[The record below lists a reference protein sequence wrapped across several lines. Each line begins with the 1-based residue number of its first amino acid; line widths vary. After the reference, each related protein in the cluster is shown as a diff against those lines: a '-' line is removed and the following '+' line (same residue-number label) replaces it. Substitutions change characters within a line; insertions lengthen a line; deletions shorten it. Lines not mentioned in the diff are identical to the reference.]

1 MSSLNYM
8 ELCRLC
14 LVKERV
20 SIPIFEGEG
29 NVRQIFLKIASCLPV
44 KVARDD
50 KLPKKICSDCM
61 YKLDNAY
68 QFWNTTA
75 NAEKQLLQW
84 LGEIASD
91 DKKSVPSNTIETEQ
105 LVLKEEAVEQDQGS
119 ELAKGLSRVEAVL
132 ADDCKG
138 GSEDEDESE
147 SEDEGSNSEDSG
159 EDDGGEAPS
168 KEEAESD
175 EEPYGPLEPTTF
187 VNVSLAGCDEA
198 GPSGMQQQ
206 QQEQQQQEQQHHQQE
221 QQQGPQQSQSLQQ
234 VQQSSQSQ
242 FLTPGAP
249 STSTAAPTSASG
261 YSTETFSEGVIEPK
275 NRDKI
280 ERPSRRDRLV
290 KKVKRLKTCE
300 LCWQDIPEAEVESHS
315 YLHLDH
321 LNPVIKIEVESSSS
335 DPVKEFRCPDCNVAF
350 ESGEQLASHMAAHSD
365 SYAYS
370 CDVCS
375 DKCRT
380 SRGLLKHK
388 KAHTKGKSFVCNVC
402 GHATSHEYYLKIHC
416 RRHTYPLSCDRCG
429 ETFRYKFQLTRH
441 MTVHSERSFKCSICG
456 EEYPSRRNLLVHK
469 RQSHPEQKNKP
480 SSHKCVTCGK
490 LFPYRSALLLH
501 QPSHTE
507 DKLYT
512 CDKCGSTFRYK
523 QSLYAHKKCSHP
535 ESVQELM
542 NKEAEMKN
550 VNQCEICGKTFPYR
564 NSLRVHVNSHTR
576 ANTYACDVCGKS
588 FSTRDHLKYHCKI
601 HTGDRSYTCDVC
613 GKAFIKSWDLKQHQR
628 THTGERPYK
637 CELCEKA
644 FTQRST
650 LTIHKRLHTG
660 QRPYKCDVCDHDFV
674 CKALLTVHQKTH
686 KKCSIALKK

>member
-261 YSTETFSEGVIEPK
+261 CSTEAFSQGVTEQK
-275 NRDKI
+275 KRDKNK
-280 ERPSRRDRLV
+280 RLSRRDKLV
-290 KKVKRLKTCE
+290 KKAKHFITCE
-300 LCWQDIPEAEVESHS
+300 LCLKDGPKHEVGSHS
-315 YLHLDH
+315 CLHLEQ
-321 LNPVIKIEVESSSS
+321 LSPITRIEIEPISPDYGMV
-335 DPVKEFRCPDCNVAF
+335 FRCPDCNKMF
-350 ESGEQLASHMAAHSD
+350 ESGELLAAHMTAHKD
-365 SYAYS
+365 SYPYS
-370 CDVCS
+370 CHVCS
-375 DKCRT
+375 DKFRT
-380 SRGLLKHK
+380 SMGLKKHK
-388 KAHTKGKSFVCNVC
+388 KVHTVEKSHKHLFSNMAVDIDKG
-402 GHATSHEYYLKIHC
+402 
-416 RRHTYPLSCDRCG
+416 
-429 ETFRYKFQLTRH
+429 
-441 MTVHSERSFKCSICG
+441 FKC
-456 EEYPSRRNLLVHK
+456 N
-469 RQSHPEQKNKP
+469 
-480 SSHKCVTCGK
+480 
-490 LFPYRSALLLH
+490 
-501 QPSHTE
+501 
-507 DKLYT
+507 
-512 CDKCGSTFRYK
+512 
-523 QSLYAHKKCSHP
+523 
-535 ESVQELM
+535 
-542 NKEAEMKN
+542 
-550 VNQCEICGKTFPYR
+550 ICGKTYDCSRYLYLHKRQDHNCLPSHKCTMCSKSFLSHSALLAHQSSHIGDRSFRCNTCGYTFCYKRSLSAHMKIYHPEAVKELVSQDVNGNQCEFCGKMFSYKC
-564 NSLRVHVNSHTR
+564 SLRRHMNLHTR
-576 ANTYACDVCGKS
+576 AETYTCDVCGKS
-588 FSTRDHLKYHCKI
+588 FSTRDHLKYHCKR

-613 GKAFIKSWDLKQHQR
+613 EKAFIKSGDLRQHQR

-660 QRPYKCDVCDHDFV
+660 ERPYKCDVCDHDFV

-686 KKCSIALKK
+686 KKCSKTLTK